1 MGNKIEAIPR
11 ANESKSN
18 EKDGGQLELHD
29 VIPQPVNVDSYP
41 RNHPAQKVFDKNLET
56 FVVMDCQPFS
66 VASGI
71 GFQTMIHR
79 FDRRIHIPHPTTIER
94 RTNVSFQ
101 KVNSLFFGMYYVL
114 YILYEL

>member
-1 MGNKIEAIPR
+1 MSHPDDFVTFIGKKVEAVTK
-11 ANESKSN
+11 ANEPQANK
-18 EKDGGQLELHD
+18 KDESQLELSD
-29 VIPQPVNVDSYP
+29 VIPQPHNVDSYP
-41 RNHPAQKVFDKNLET
+41 RNHPTQKVFDKNLET

-79 FDRRIHIPHPTTIER
+79 FDKRIHIPHPTTIER

-101 KVNSLFFGMYYVL
+101 KVSCS
-114 YILYEL
+114 